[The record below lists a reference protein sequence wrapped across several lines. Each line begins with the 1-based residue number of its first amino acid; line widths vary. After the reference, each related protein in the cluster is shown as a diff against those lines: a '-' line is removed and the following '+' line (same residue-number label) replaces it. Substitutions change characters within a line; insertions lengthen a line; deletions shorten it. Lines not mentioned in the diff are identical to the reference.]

1 MGVDGL
7 TAGIRLQDADGL
19 ISVTQRTVSHGVHWE
34 CTGAAQTAV
43 CKKQLMF
50 RIFSYCLV
58 FYLSSRW
65 VPIIPAPS
73 SLGNK

>member
-19 ISVTQRTVSHGVHWE
+19 ISVTQLTVSHRVHWE
-34 CTGAAQTAV
+34 WPGAAQMAV

-50 RIFSYCLV
+50 RTFSYCLV
-58 FYLSSRW
+58 LYLSSRW

>member
-7 TAGIRLQDADGL
+7 TVGIRLQDADGL
-19 ISVTQRTVSHGVHWE
+19 ISVTQLTVSHGVHWE
-34 CTGAAQTAV
+34 WPGAAQMAV
-43 CKKQLMF
+43 CKKQFMF
-50 RIFSYCLV
+50 HTFSYCLA
-58 FYLSSRW
+58 FYLSSRR